1 MSDQEVLLD
10 VLKKELRSLLI
21 SAQGGLS
28 PVELE
33 SDYYKMMGKR
43 LPLYALG
50 YRSVLELITD
60 MPDAIKIHTCGN
72 GSLILKGNGD
82 ATTKGIEEMV
92 AKSRIPSK
100 TKRNLRK
107 PRYDFTQKQGFLP
120 RRCNSIPVLPA
131 LVKCEIRELL
141 LSFPDG
147 ILLSDF
153 DKAFVKKYGRPF
165 QCARY
170 GFYSLQEVL
179 KTAADDIV
187 IQQTR
192 RGSLLLLKVQN
203 RECFFVQGE
212 WHCQSI
218 ANHPVEAE
226 STSVPLIPLKP
237 PTQTFQKQSL
247 EPLDPDNVPGSNT
260 GLEYF
265 DGGMKKLVKD
275 LKAVLLEK
283 GVGGTIDPKVKEK
296 VWFTVAQRPDG
307 LLASRLPVEF
317 KDIFGQELPLKE
329 LGFYS
334 VTELVAALS
343 DIFYVERDVKNQDWL
358 IFDIKRHQSLQKQ
371 VELQLKDKL
380 SSPDWNHGR
389 LSDSQQNEMNMV
401 EMVTKIL
408 YLPDPEFEIPPD
420 AMQDGNLYRTPELE
434 GNSFVSV
441 FVESVVSPSQFYVR
455 FYGKDASEMLEDL
468 MIGMRRCYSYEEVSE
483 RYVMP
488 DFFIRQGQV
497 CCVRNPNDVWWY
509 RVVIHQ
515 LLDAD
520 QVEVFYVDFGDI
532 SSVERSRLR
541 FLKCCHSKF
550 PAQAIPSKLMWVQPV
565 KNEWSTPAKML
576 FLRFC
581 RKQPLVALICMY
593 IRDVLH
599 LFLCDTSTEE
609 DVYINDVLKKAG
621 HAVPC
626 LPDNTTKGFGE
637 LNPAALYL
645 KLKPP
650 SAKELPSRKEESAT
664 APHEKE
670 SKDISE
676 DDPKLDHPAHGG
688 KNEQVFWCKCGCFCG

>member
-358 IFDIKRHQSLQKQ
+358 IFDIKRHQSLQI
-371 VELQLKDKL
+371 L
-380 SSPDWNHGR
+380 S
-389 LSDSQQNEMNMV
+389 
-401 EMVTKIL
+401 K
-408 YLPDPEFEIPPD
+408 
-420 AMQDGNLYRTPELE
+420 
-434 GNSFVSV
+434 
-441 FVESVVSPSQFYVR
+441 
-455 FYGKDASEMLEDL
+455 EDQWK
-468 MIGMRRCYSYEEVSE
+468 YS
-483 RYVMP
+483 
-488 DFFIRQGQV
+488 
-497 CCVRNPNDVWWY
+497 
-509 RVVIHQ
+509 
-515 LLDAD
+515 
-520 QVEVFYVDFGDI
+520 
-532 SSVERSRLR
+532 
-541 FLKCCHSKF
+541 
-550 PAQAIPSKLMWVQPV
+550 
-565 KNEWSTPAKML
+565 
-576 FLRFC
+576 
-581 RKQPLVALICMY
+581 
-593 IRDVLH
+593 
-599 LFLCDTSTEE
+599 
-609 DVYINDVLKKAG
+609 
-621 HAVPC
+621 
-626 LPDNTTKGFGE
+626 
-637 LNPAALYL
+637 
-645 KLKPP
+645 
-650 SAKELPSRKEESAT
+650 
-664 APHEKE
+664 
-670 SKDISE
+670 
-676 DDPKLDHPAHGG
+676 
-688 KNEQVFWCKCGCFCG
+688 